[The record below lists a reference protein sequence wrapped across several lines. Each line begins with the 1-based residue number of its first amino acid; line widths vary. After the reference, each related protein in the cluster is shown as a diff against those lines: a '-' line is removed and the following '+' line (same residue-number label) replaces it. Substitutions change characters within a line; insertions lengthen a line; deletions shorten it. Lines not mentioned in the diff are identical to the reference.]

1 MNWLMTIFWDYFP
14 CANGKCKYEKDVNK
28 ELIVLVNDLLKT
40 QNEILKF
47 IDLRTNE
54 KCLG

>member
-14 CANGKCKYEKDVNK
+14 CEKCKYEKDVNK
-28 ELIVLVNDLLKT
+28 ELIVLVNDLLKS

>member
-1 MNWLMTIFWDYFP
+1 MNWLMTIIWDYFP
-14 CANGKCKYEKDVNK
+14 CEKCKYEKDVNK

-40 QNEILKF
+40 QKEILKF